1 MLSVKIAL
9 EEEEDLY
16 QIARIWVV
24 SVLVL
29 VVSSIV
35 VVVTAVVV
43 VTRVL
48 VVVAGH

>member
-16 QIARIWVV
+16 QMARMCKL
-24 SVLVL
+24 SVLGL
-29 VVSSIV
+29 VVSSVV

-43 VTRVL
+43 VAIVL
-48 VVVAGH
+48 VIAGH